1 MRIGFVFALV
11 FVVYSIYAQ
20 KPKLKESEIKGVKK
34 IDFYNRSN
42 SRASFKYRQEQIDL
56 GKTLS
61 RLITQTP
68 SKKHIYKG
76 VQVQRFVSQKE
87 GVMGG
92 DILSLEENTNYGHI
106 HSIQRFLSAY
116 IQDAFEFSE
125 DNADTIALFALY
137 YNAIHRNE
145 KSYFREKYIS
155 DLYNTLEVE
164 KTGISTNYKD
174 WAGGTQIVIPI
185 DYSVARGKQDL
196 ILEEIVTEVGKNP
209 TVIPIK
215 EEDKKKIEE
224 IIIERKKEDEKLI
237 KINEEKL
244 EPKKETITAKP
255 ESPTR
260 KEATSSKLENP
271 LPKKEVTSSKSEIP
285 TETKIEK
292 PIVKKEKTE
301 STTNTKTLQETPPA
315 KKEETS
321 IALLPKKEEQPPTP
335 SSKEKELEK
344 QVQELKKENETF
356 KTKEKEREEKSENIM
371 GDKVLFLRL
380 VKYEDDG
387 HYTNEL
393 WVLDATNEQT
403 LYKSP
408 YTNICGKEFHVINEG
423 VVVIGFDGNRPIERV
438 HRLVL
443 LDPNT
448 LSQTKVTK
456 EEIFWRSHIVYREG
470 KIYAFEKYKNE
481 VYLSRF
487 NGNLTLEARSSEPVG
502 TNSELSF
509 YKDRVFLTGKPSNQE
524 ETVIRILQKDDLK
537 VLKTIKP
544 METKKRK

>member
-1 MRIGFVFALV
+1 MRFILAFVFL
-11 FVVYSIYAQ
+11 FVVHSIFAE
-20 KPKLKESEIKGVKK
+20 KPKLKESEIQGVKK
-34 IDFYNRSN
+34 VDFYNRSN
-42 SRASFKYRQEQIDL
+42 SRASLKYRQEQINL

-61 RLITQTP
+61 FRITQEP

-76 VQVQRFVSQKE
+76 VEVQRFVSQKE
-87 GVMGG
+87 GVLGG
-92 DILSLEENTNYGHI
+92 DIISLEENTRYGHI
-106 HSIQRFLSAY
+106 NSIQRFLSAY

-145 KSYFREKYIS
+145 KSYFRKKYIS
-155 DLYNTLEVE
+155 DLYNTLEVD

-185 DYSVARGKQDL
+185 DYNLARGKQDI
-196 ILEEIVTEVGKNP
+196 ILEEIVTEVEKNP
-209 TVIPIK
+209 TIPIK
-215 EEDKKKIEE
+215 EDDKKKIEE

-244 EPKKETITAKP
+244 EPKKETITVKSEA
-255 ESPTR
+255 PTR
-260 KEATSSKLENP
+260 
-271 LPKKEVTSSKSEIP
+271 KEVTSSKSENPPPKKEVISSKSEIP
-285 TETKIEK
+285 KETKIEK
-292 PIVKKEKTE
+292 PIVKEEKTE
-301 STTNTKTLQETPPA
+301 STADTKTIQENPPA

-321 IALLPKKEEQPPTP
+321 VALIPKKEEQPP
-335 SSKEKELEK
+335 KEKELEK
-344 QVQELKKENETF
+344 QVQELKKENESL